1 MQSLSPIEVPFSTD
15 PCSGSGGTQNSS
27 SSGGLYDTSSS
38 SARFSSSS
46 TLPSSSSIE
55 NYTDDSVHAHPK
67 PSKPL
72 PNLPLPVAKSGF
84 FQRASERTFSVGRKA
99 AQTEPA
105 VEAVQVPHIP
115 RNAVSIPQPNAF
127 YNNLPDLGRITRPR
141 AMTETS
147 GSTATPP
154 KLLDTELDFGGSS
167 DVDFGNMFEGF
178 DSDRKRISR
187 SPENLSP
194 AEAVRCPQLTKRK
207 CTKSVCS
214 ETA

>member
-1 MQSLSPIEVPFSTD
+1 
-15 PCSGSGGTQNSS
+15 
-27 SSGGLYDTSSS
+27 
-38 SARFSSSS
+38 
-46 TLPSSSSIE
+46 
-55 NYTDDSVHAHPK
+55 
-67 PSKPL
+67 
-72 PNLPLPVAKSGF
+72 
-84 FQRASERTFSVGRKA
+84 VGRKA

-127 YNNLPDLGRITRPR
+127 YNSLPDLGRITRPR